1 MAFTRDNL
9 LGWLSRA
16 SALMEENKQYLCDLD
31 AALGDGDLGLTM
43 SLGFAEIKNFV
54 ESSAESD
61 LGKLIAQAGMS
72 MAKKAPSSMGTLVA
86 SGFMNAGKSCKGKT
100 ELAEPEFAA
109 LLQAFTAGVKNR
121 GKCEVGDRTILDALQ
136 PASDVFAQAISAG
149 KSLTEAAN
157 SAYSAAQTGC
167 DATKNMQAKFGR
179 AVYYGDKVIGSVD
192 QGAVVGVLIYQ
203 ALLEA

>member
-72 MAKKAPSSMGTLVA
+72 MAKKVPSSMGTLVA

-100 ELAEPEFAA
+100 ELAE
-109 LLQAFTAGVKNR
+109 
-121 GKCEVGDRTILDALQ
+121 
-136 PASDVFAQAISAG
+136 
-149 KSLTEAAN
+149 
-157 SAYSAAQTGC
+157 
-167 DATKNMQAKFGR
+167 
-179 AVYYGDKVIGSVD
+179 
-192 QGAVVGVLIYQ
+192 
-203 ALLEA
+203 